1 MVYLDDKS
9 VLFED
14 DVAGEL
20 ASEHHCLKLENIR
33 RIAVQLD
40 HLLLHL

>member
-9 VLFED
+9 ALFED

-20 ASEHHCLKLENIR
+20 ASENHCLKLENIR
-33 RIAVQLD
+33 RIAIQLD